1 MHCIVFLLASCAFK
15 TFKIGLYAVPG
26 AMLQSQSRKLLL
38 VIPEFFLFDFIH
50 ISRHVQKIYPLCLQI
65 TRVCFGWPIKERML
79 FETKKRAACMGK
91 GSVPWPNN
99 HDILLNYTS
108 AGGER
113 EPLLFK
119 RKWGFCAEN
128 VGRPSTYISKHFCW
142 HIFSIHSKFQQ
153 QQLTMASIKMVSN
166 T

>member
-1 MHCIVFLLASCAFK
+1 MRCIVFLLASCAFK
-15 TFKIGLYAVPG
+15 NFKIGLYAVPG

-79 FETKKRAACMGK
+79 FETKKSAACMGK
-91 GSVPWPNN
+91 GSVPWPPP
-99 HDILLNYTS
+99 
-108 AGGER
+108 

-153 QQLTMASIKMVSN
+153 QQQLTMASIKMVSN